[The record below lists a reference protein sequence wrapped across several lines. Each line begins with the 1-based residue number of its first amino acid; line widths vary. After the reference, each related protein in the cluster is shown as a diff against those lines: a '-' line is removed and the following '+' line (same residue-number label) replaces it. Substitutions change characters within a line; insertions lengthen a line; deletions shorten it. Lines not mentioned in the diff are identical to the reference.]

1 MVARNPPPSPRCSR
15 RDPWAWADDR
25 AGSAGWPRRA
35 MVAGR
40 PAAAP
45 APPRGLRITQR
56 APPVSDGRGRGGAR
70 GRAGL
75 CAARRGEWP
84 ALFRAAWAVRGDPQE
99 AEDALLRAF
108 SLIASL
114 AAPNHRQPGQESPA
128 GPRPLAGAG
137 LHLLAD
143 AQGADP
149 GRSGRRCAAAAA
161 RAAAPPGARG
171 AARDPPAEVAEGGRT
186 GVARCG
192 AHVRRRSP
200 RGGERP
206 HTAAPVRAEAQ
217 RVVGERHRGGGAEPW
232 TEAGGESFC
241 RWDLWFLALW
251 VGEHAGDRDAFEQM
265 LKDRRRR
272 IGGGLGEQA
281 QPTGRPAAAPGAR
294 RARADDPRRPPDPGP
309 GGAAPRPEADARGA
323 GADGGHAPDAPA
335 GARRQGATRGTARR
349 FRSPR
354 PPSNLCWP
362 ARSAGVTSTASRPAS
377 DFGACSLPRAGISE
391 SVSPKAPGT
400 TQRTGSY
407 LADWAASRDRLAGLG
422 NAAGAGCGLGPVV
435 LVAQAYAAN
444 AHVTRYPDRP
454 HGFDLVSRA
463 LPGPCWPCD
472 IGPSKMSRGLS
483 LGLADRLERR
493 RPRWRWS
500 AVRRRPSGCI
510 VPG

>member
-1 MVARNPPPSPRCSR
+1 MAR
-15 RDPWAWADDR
+15 AL
-25 AGSAGWPRRA
+25 
-35 MVAGR
+35 
-40 PAAAP
+40 
-45 APPRGLRITQR
+45 PRGL
-56 APPVSDGRGRGGAR
+56 GGAR
-70 GRAGL
+70 R
-75 CAARRGEWP
+75 
-84 ALFRAAWAVRGDPQE
+84 
-99 AEDALLRAF
+99 
-108 SLIASL
+108 
-114 AAPNHRQPGQESPA
+114 PA
-128 GPRPLAGAG
+128 GSR
-137 LHLLAD
+137 
-143 AQGADP
+143 
-149 GRSGRRCAAAAA
+149 GRAAA
-161 RAAAPPGARG
+161 RLLAHRIPGCAEPPSTRPGIACRPSSAGGRGPAPARRRPGCRPRPERTEVRSGCRARCG
-171 AARDPPAEVAEGGRT
+171 ASRSARSARDPPAEVADGGRT